1 MRLRLRNISTFVFLL
16 AMYTANGQPYGN
28 EWIKYNQDY
37 YKIPVAE
44 NGIYQITYSELQNAG
59 IPVGTGGIN
68 PKYIQLIHRGKELAI
83 DVSGEDDFQFDP
95 DDYIEFFGQKNDG
108 TLDALLYQPAE
119 SQPHP
124 YYNLYSDTTYY
135 FLTWRND
142 GIDGKRIQT
151 FSEFNVNNLPAELY
165 HWDRKLKIF
174 TNNYSPGNRYPE
186 GQRSAETLLSQFD
199 SGEGW
204 TGSRISKGQSMSFEL
219 DSIFNTYTTGPLPS
233 LNILLAGRNNLP
245 HNVIIQVGPSSSNL
259 RIIGTLNFNY
269 YTNYTFSE
277 ELQWTDIDSDG
288 DLIIQ
293 VTVDGSTGTDPDFV
307 SVSYI
312 ELVYPQELNQSGFE
326 SKEYKLEENPG
337 GKSYIEITD
346 VSDPDLIWEI
356 SQPADII
363 NIGYEETGGNIS
375 AIIPNTN
382 TSRKLWVTSNRLSIA
397 EIDKADMRRIE
408 PDNYNYLI
416 VYHKDFTKSAANYVD
431 PISAFASY
439 RASSEGGNFDVLTVE
454 ISELYDQFSYGE
466 KTPLSL
472 HNFCMYFTS
481 SGSPDY
487 LLLIGK
493 ALTVNYGFYR
503 GLTVDPDLKDW
514 VPTAGYPGSDILF
527 SSANSN
533 GSFGSSIRTGRI
545 PAKSALEVANYLDK
559 VKEADQF
566 RHDEM
571 WKKDL
576 IQLSGGITA
585 GELVVFKRYID
596 EFKASM
602 EDIYLGGKALNIY
615 KETNNSVEL
624 INISEEV
631 NLGKSLVLFFGHSA
645 PNITD
650 IDIGYVSDPTMGYNN
665 KGKYP
670 FMYVNGCNAGNI
682 FSPNLSFGEDWI
694 ITGEKGAIGFL
705 AHAGVGYPSQLK
717 RYTQDF
723 ISTAY
728 GDSSYIYKTLGAIS
742 MESARRYLMTPS
754 PSQINIAQVQQNILQ
769 GDPAA
774 LLFGANMPDYSLDNE
789 GVYITTFNGEPITT
803 LTDSFQ
809 VAMAVNNFGRAD
821 TKPFYISISRTL
833 PDGLIQEPDPV
844 RYDPVYYL
852 DTLYFTFKNSSAEGF
867 GLNRFDISIDPFDS
881 IPELRKTNNQVQY
894 DLFITKLGT
903 QNIFPYDY
911 SIVVGT
917 QEQLVAQATD
927 ILGDTR
933 QFLFE
938 LDTVSNFNSPVRQT
952 TSISGKGVAV
962 WEVDLFTNFI
972 KKDSTVFFWRSKF
985 AEVQPGEEDEW
996 SSYSFTYIEN
1006 GPEGWAQKSLDQL
1019 LQNSANG
1026 IEYNPDS
1033 KKWEFRK
1040 YETTIQA
1047 TTYGAN
1053 HPEKSYTDVMLQLN
1067 GIPYIYNTRYCT
1079 SNSINAIAFD
1089 EVTTNPYLVL
1099 QFGKYDILDRRSCG
1113 RQPQSINNFLNSEI
1127 IGSENYLVQYIDA
1140 VQTGDYVLIFSI
1152 GNLAYSSWPQAVKDK
1167 LLEIGASSAT
1177 LSSLSD
1183 GDPYIILGRKG
1194 GSEGTAIEILADP
1207 ASGIPADQQ
1216 EIQLADIITG
1226 QATSGTILTG
1236 TIGPSREWYTFFNRI
1251 SGIDDPFNDRY
1262 YFQIDGIDQNMNESL
1277 LFNNISTSV
1286 FDISGINATQYPY
1299 LKLTFST
1306 SDTSQLTPA
1315 QITNWFVTY
1324 DPMPEG
1330 ILFPAEEQPVSGI
1343 EKQEGEEVEA
1353 NFVFRN
1359 ISDKDFPDSLKVIYT
1374 VFNQDSRNKRSDS
1387 LWIEALPADAEK
1399 KFAIRFNT
1407 LSLPGINDLDL
1418 AVNPRIIPEQYYNN
1432 NYLNLKDFIQVNP
1445 DNIHPIIDVAFDGR
1459 YILDGDIVSPSP
1471 MISVK
1476 LKDENKIL
1484 PKSDTTGIDI
1494 FIKPPCDECFFTRI
1508 SFNDPGLTWTPA
1520 TEKNDFSIEYRPS
1533 PLEDGIH
1540 TLKVQAADASGN
1552 LSGSEPYSIRFE
1564 VINESQ
1570 ITNFYPYPNPFSTS
1584 TRFVFTL
1591 TGSIIPYQYKIQIM
1605 TISGKVVR
1613 EIMQDEIGPI
1623 RIGNNITEYAWDGRD
1638 EYGDQLANGVYLYR
1652 VILNDPGQEFKHRA
1666 TSGDQG
1672 FKKGFG
1678 KLYILR

>member
-1 MRLRLRNISTFVFLL
+1 MKLELRYILTLISLFILDNAV
-16 AMYTANGQPYGN
+16 GQPYGN
-28 EWIKYNQDY
+28 EWINYSQDY

-44 NGIYQITYSELQNAG
+44 DGIYHITYSDLQNAG
-59 IPVGTGGIN
+59 ISVGTGGIN
-68 PKYIQLIHRGKELAI
+68 PKYVQLIHRGKELAI
-83 DVSGEDDFQFDP
+83 SVSGEDDFQFDTE
-95 DDYIEFFGQKNDG
+95 DYIEFFGQKNDG

-119 SQPHP
+119 SQPHA

-135 FLTWRND
+135 FLTLRID
-142 GIDGKRIQT
+142 GNDGKRIQN
-151 FSEFNVNNLPAELY
+151 FKEFNVDNLPAEVFHL
-165 HWDRKLKIF
+165 DRKLENF
-174 TNNYSPGNRYPE
+174 TNNYSPGSRYPE
-186 GQRSAETLLSQFD
+186 GQRSAETLQSHFD
-199 SGEGW
+199 YGEGW
-204 TGSRISKGQSMSFEL
+204 TGSRISKGQSVSFEI
-219 DSIFNTYTTGPLPS
+219 DSIFNTYTGGPAPS
-233 LNILLAGRNNLP
+233 LKILLAGRNNLP
-245 HNVIIQVGPSSSNL
+245 HNVLIQAGPSTSNL
-259 RIIGTLNFNY
+259 RSLGNVNFNY
-269 YTNYTFSE
+269 YTNHSFSAD
-277 ELQWTDIDSDG
+277 LQWSDIDLNG
-288 DLIIQ
+288 DLVIQ
-293 VTVDGSTGTDPDFV
+293 VTVNGSTGSDPDFV

-312 ELVYPQELNQSGFE
+312 ELVYPQELKQSGFD
-326 SKEYKLEENPG
+326 SKLYKLEENPG
-337 GKSYIEITD
+337 GKSYIEI
-346 VSDPDLIWEI
+346 SGISEPDLIWDI
-356 SQPADII
+356 SQRDNII
-363 NIGYEETGGNIS
+363 NIGYEESGGNVT
-375 AIIPNTN
+375 AIIPNTS
-382 TSRKLWVTSNRLSIA
+382 TSRQLWVTSNRHSI
-397 EIDKADMRRIE
+397 DDLKKVSMRRLE
-408 PDNYNYLI
+408 PNDFNYLI
-416 VYHKDFTKSAANYVD
+416 VYHEDFTKSTSNYANPVSGFAA
-431 PISAFASY
+431 Y
-439 RASSEGGNFDVLTVE
+439 RASSEGGNFDTLTVE
-454 ISELYDQFSYGE
+454 ISEIYNQFSYGE

-472 HNFCMYFTS
+472 SNFCRFFTG
-481 SGSPDY
+481 SGNPDY

-493 ALTVNYGFYR
+493 ALTVNYGYYR
-503 GLTVDPDLKDW
+503 GLPDDPNLKDW

-527 SSANSN
+527 SATNTN
-533 GSFGSSIRTGRI
+533 GSYGPSIPTGRI
-545 PAKSALEVANYLDK
+545 PAKNALEVANYLDK

-576 IQLSGGITA
+576 IQLSGGLTV
-585 GELVVFKRYID
+585 GELVLFKRYID

-602 EDIYLGGKALNIY
+602 EDIYLGGKALNVY

-631 NLGKSLVLFFGHSA
+631 NLGKSLILFFGHSA

-650 IDIGYVSDPTMGYNN
+650 IDIGYVSDPTMRYNN

-670 FMYVNGCNAGNI
+670 FIFVNGCNAGNI
-682 FSPNLSFGEDWI
+682 FSPTLSFGEDWI
-694 ITGEKGAIGFL
+694 ITGQKGAIGFL
-705 AHAGVGYPSQLK
+705 AHAGTGYPSQLK

-728 GDSSYIYKTLGAIS
+728 GDSSYVYKTLGVIS
-742 MESARRYLMTPS
+742 KETARRYLMTPS
-754 PSQINIAQVQQNILQ
+754 PSETNIAQVQQNILQ

-774 LLFGANMPDYSLDNE
+774 LLFGASMPDYSLEDE
-789 GVYITTFNGEPITT
+789 GVYVSTFDGEPITT

-809 VAMAVNNFGRAD
+809 VAMAVKNFGRAD
-821 TKPFYISISRTL
+821 TRPFYISIARTL
-833 PDGLIQEPDPV
+833 PDGIIQEPDPV
-844 RYDPVYYL
+844 RYNPVYYL
-852 DTLYFTFKNSSAEGF
+852 DTLYFTFQNSSAEGF
-867 GLNRFDISIDPFDS
+867 GLNRFNITIDPFDS
-881 IPELRKTNNQVQY
+881 IPELRKTNNKVQY

-903 QNIFPYDY
+903 QNIFPYNY
-911 SIVVGT
+911 SIVHAT
-917 QEQLVAQATD
+917 REQLAAQATD
-927 ILGDTR
+927 ILGETR

-938 LDTVSNFNSPVRQT
+938 LDTVSNFSSPVRQT
-952 TSISGKGVAV
+952 SSISGKGVAI
-962 WEVDLFTNFI
+962 WEVDLFAGFS

-985 AEVQPGEEDEW
+985 AEAQPGEEDGW
-996 SSYSFTYIEN
+996 STYSFVFIEN

-1019 LQNSANG
+1019 LQSSSNG
-1026 IEYNPDS
+1026 IEYNPAS
-1033 KKWEFRK
+1033 KSWEFRT
-1040 YETTIQA
+1040 YETTIQS

-1053 HPEKSYTDVMLQLN
+1053 HPEKSYTDVMLLLN

-1079 SNSINAIAFD
+1079 SNSVNAIAFD

-1113 RQPQSINNFLNSEI
+1113 RQPQSINNFLNNEI
-1127 IGSENYLVQYIDA
+1127 IGSENFLVQYIDA

-1152 GNLAYSSWPQAVKDK
+1152 GNLDYSSWPQAVKDK
-1167 LLEIGASSAT
+1167 LLEIGASSAA

-1194 GSEGTAIEILADP
+1194 SSEGSAIEILADP
-1207 ASGIPADQQ
+1207 ASGIPADEQ
-1216 EIQLADIITG
+1216 EIQLNNNITG
-1226 QATSGTILTG
+1226 QATKGTILTG
-1236 TIGPSREWYTFFNRI
+1236 TIGPSREWHTFFNRI
-1251 SGIDDPFNDRY
+1251 TRIDDPVNDRY
-1262 YFQIDGIDQNMNESL
+1262 YFQIDGIDQNRNENL
-1277 LFNNISTSV
+1277 LYNHITTRE
-1286 FDISGINATQYPY
+1286 FDISGINASQYPY
-1299 LKLTFST
+1299 MKLTFTT
-1306 SDTSQLTPA
+1306 SDTSLLTPA
-1315 QITNWFVTY
+1315 QIDNWFVTY

-1330 ILFPAEEQPVSGI
+1330 ILFPAEDQPVTGI

-1353 NFVFRN
+1353 NFVFKN
-1359 ISDKDFPDSLKVIYT
+1359 ISDKDFPDSLKVIFT

-1387 LWIEALPADAEK
+1387 LWIEALPAGTEK
-1399 KFAIRFNT
+1399 KFPIHFNT

-1432 NYLNLKDFIQVNP
+1432 NYLNLKNFISVNP

-1494 FIKPPCDECFFTRI
+1494 FIKPPCSECFFTRI
-1508 SFNDPGLTWTPA
+1508 SFNDPGLTWSPA

-1552 LSGSEPYSIRFE
+1552 LSGTEPYSIRFE

-1591 TGSIIPYQYKIQIM
+1591 TGSIIPDQYKIQIM

-1652 VILNDPGQEFKHRA
+1652 VILNVPGQEFKHRA
-1666 TSGDQG
+1666 TSGDKG